1 MRTLLSCILCVYV
14 ITLSGKSHI
23 FSRLSHCIFSVA
35 SLLLPPFYSAA
46 SNLNCSKYSVRATHH
61 NKTQLEQQIHIATT
75 LHVFIYPP
83 LDGWMDGWLNM
94 AGGCIKRAP
103 NMSMQP
109 EPLVHLTKR
118 DAKDGSMINDSKWFN
133 GSVGEAARCEKRSL
147 LLLNRGNTNITIEPD
162 APKDTFDN
170 NILFICKFYF
180 ITHCI
185 CMEKLEI
192 K

>member
-1 MRTLLSCILCVYV
+1 MW
-14 ITLSGKSHI
+14 
-23 FSRLSHCIFSVA
+23 SHCRANLTSLVA
-35 SLLLPPFYSAA
+35 SAIAYFPLRRYYCRPFILLPPNWIVANTRFEQRITTKH
-46 SNLNCSKYSVRATHH
+46 NLNNKFISLPLCMYLFTHRWM
-61 NKTQLEQQIHIATT
+61 
-75 LHVFIYPP
+75 
-83 LDGWMDGWLNM
+83 DGWMDGWLNM

-133 GSVGEAARCEKRSL
+133 GSVGEAARCDKRSL
-147 LLLNRGNTNITIEPD
+147 LLLNRGNANITIEPD